1 MSRIKF
7 GVFLTIAIALLVGC
21 IKFRINTLALEITDK
36 ELNKTIVRTTS
47 PAGLLNLGL
56 TYITGNDSR
65 YVMAILIGGD
75 VVDEYPLNPG
85 ITEEDILDL
94 VTELA
99 GSPNPEA
106 VLAAV
111 VKSVFGSIILITDTK
126 GTTTKADDVIY
137 IAISGIVNLTEVESN
152 YVSGNME
159 LKAVKVTAL
168 TDTVSIIGEFAEI
181 KLAKVD

>member
-1 MSRIKF
+1 MGI
-7 GVFLTIAIALLVGC
+7 FLVMAIALLVGC
-21 IKFRINTLALEITDK
+21 IKFRDNTLALEITDK
-36 ELNKTIVRTTS
+36 ALNKTLIRTTS
-47 PAGLLNLGL
+47 PAGLVNLGL
-56 TYITGNDSR
+56 TYITGADTR
-65 YVMAILIGGD
+65 YIAAILIGGD

-111 VKSVFGSIILITDTK
+111 VKSIFGSIILVTDTK
-126 GTTTKADDVIY
+126 GTTTKADDIIY
-137 IAISGIVNLTEVESN
+137 IAISGIVNLTDVQSN
-152 YVSGNME
+152 YVSGDMD

-168 TDTVSIIGEFAEI
+168 TDTVTIRGEFSEI
-181 KLAKVD
+181 KLAKIK